1 MIILKAMNSH
11 TIMLNMLIFMGAAVI
26 AVPLATRL
34 GLGNILGY
42 LIAGAAIGPWGLKL
56 IWNVSDILAFS
67 EFGVVLLLFI
77 IGLELRPGR
86 LWNMRRD
93 IFGFGLMQI
102 IFCMIVLSLPLFLRG
117 VGAMQVGILA
127 FGFALSSTAFAM
139 QILTEKHELN
149 TQYGRAS
156 FAVLLFQDIAVVPVM
171 IVLPLLAQNGQS
183 KGFMSIVPGMVA
195 LIAVLVGARYMVRP
209 FFRVVVKA
217 KSRELFTA
225 AALML
230 VFSVASLM
238 EAAGFSMALGTFVAG
253 VILSESEYRH
263 ELEASIEPFK
273 GLLLGLFFIAVGMSM
288 DFGMLLRYPLF
299 IPLAVVTLM
308 ALKIVA
314 IYFAA
319 SLFRYD
325 AETSRNIAFLIC
337 QGGEFAFVLFKLAA
351 DKNLLTAEVAAIAN
365 VIVALSLLAT
375 PFVFMLN
382 SRLLRARFNA
392 SDWKFDEIPNEHN
405 PVILAGF
412 GRYGQIIGRMLRLNE
427 IGFTALEIDSEQVQT
442 VRKFGSK
449 VYYGDASRLDLL
461 QAAGAEHAKI
471 FVVAVDDKES
481 SLRIAQIVR
490 EHFPHLKILA
500 RARNRSHA
508 HELMDLGV
516 FDLRRETFASSLE
529 TAHVM
534 LRELGFSEKKT
545 EQMIHRFRTH
555 DEMTLV
561 EQRQYRGNEKLFV
574 DYSNQ
579 AGLQLAEVFRQDAL
593 SEEKD

>member
-1 MIILKAMNSH
+1 
-11 TIMLNMLIFMGAAVI
+11 MLNLLVFMAAAVV
-26 AVPLATRL
+26 AVPIATRL
-34 GLGNILGY
+34 GLGNVLGY

-56 IWNVSDILAFS
+56 IWNVSDILTFS

-102 IFCMIVLSLPLFLRG
+102 VLCMVVLFVPLFLWG
-117 VGAMQVGILA
+117 VGLLPGGILA

-171 IVLPLLAQNGQS
+171 IILPMLTQNEQVSRG
-183 KGFMSIVPGMVA
+183 GFMAMAPGFLA
-195 LIAVLVGARYMVRP
+195 LFAVLVGARYLVQP
-209 FFRVVVKA
+209 FFRMVVKA

-225 AALML
+225 AALLL
-230 VFSVASLM
+230 VFSVAALM
-238 EAAGFSMALGTFVAG
+238 EAVGFSMALGTFVAG

-288 DFGMLLRYPLF
+288 DFGILLKYPVL

-308 ALKIVA
+308 ALKIIAVYVA
-314 IYFAA
+314 GA
-319 SLFRYD
+319 LFRYEG
-325 AETSRNIAFLIC
+325 ETSRNIAFLIC

-351 DKNLLTAEVAAIAN
+351 DKSLLTPETQAIAT
-365 VIVALSLLAT
+365 VVVALSLVAT
-375 PFVFMLN
+375 PFVYMFN
-382 SRLLRARFNA
+382 SRVLRVKFN
-392 SDWKFDEIPNEHN
+392 SSEWKFDEMPSEHN

-427 IGFTALEIDSEQVQT
+427 IDFTALEIDSEQVQA

-461 QAAGAEHAKI
+461 EAAGAAHAKI
-471 FVVAVDDKES
+471 FVLAVDDVDA
-481 SLRIAQIVR
+481 SLKIAQIVSQ
-490 EHFPHLKILA
+490 HFPHLKILA
-500 RARNRSHA
+500 RARNRAHA
-508 HELMDLGV
+508 HDLMDLNV
-516 FDLRRETFASSLE
+516 HDLRRETYASSLE
-529 TAHVM
+529 TADVM
-534 LRELGFSEKKT
+534 LRELGFSAKKAET
-545 EQMIHRFRTH
+545 MLAKFRKH
-555 DEMTLV
+555 DEQTLA
-561 EQRQYRGNEKLFV
+561 ESQKFRGNEKLYI

-579 AGLQLAEVFRQDAL
+579 AGLQLAEVFRQDAIADD
-593 SEEKD
+593 KAD

>member
-1 MIILKAMNSH
+1 MNSH
-11 TIMLNMLIFMGAAVI
+11 TFMLYLLVLMAAAVV
-26 AVPLATRL
+26 AVPVATRL
-34 GLGNILGY
+34 GLGNVLGY

-56 IWNVSDILAFS
+56 IWNVSDILTFS

-93 IFGFGLMQI
+93 IFGFGMLQIVFSMAILLVPLLM
-102 IFCMIVLSLPLFLRG
+102 RG
-117 VGAMQVGILA
+117 TGVMQAAILA

-139 QILTEKHELN
+139 HILAEKHELN

-156 FAVLLFQDIAVVPVM
+156 FAILLFQDIAVVPVM
-171 IVLPLLAQNGQS
+171 IILPLLASPGQGS
-183 KGFMSIVPGMVA
+183 TFTA
-195 LIAVLVGARYMVRP
+195 LIPGFIALVAVLAGARFLVQP
-209 FFRVVVKA
+209 FFRMVVRA

-225 AALML
+225 AALLL
-230 VFSVASLM
+230 VFSIAALM
-238 EAAGFSMALGTFVAG
+238 EAVGFSMAMGTFIAG
-253 VILSESEYRH
+253 VVLSESEYRH

-273 GLLLGLFFIAVGMSM
+273 GLLLGLFFMAVGMSM
-288 DFGMLLRYPLF
+288 DFGMLLRYPLL
-299 IPLAVVTLM
+299 IPLAVILLM
-308 ALKIVA
+308 ALKIIA
-314 IYFAA
+314 IYFAGI
-319 SLFRYD
+319 LFRYD
-325 AETSRNIAFLIC
+325 GEVSRNIAFLIC
-337 QGGEFAFVLFKLAA
+337 QGGEFAFVLFKLATE
-351 DKNLLTAEVAAIAN
+351 KSLMTAEVAAIAN

-375 PFVFMLN
+375 PLVYQIN
-382 SRLLRARFNA
+382 SRFLRQRFA
-392 SDWKFDEIPNEHN
+392 SSEWKYDEIPDESN

-461 QAAGAEHAKI
+461 HAAGAAKAKI
-471 FVVAVDDKES
+471 FVLAIDDKEAS
-481 SLRIAQIVR
+481 VRIAQIIR

-500 RARNRSHA
+500 RARNRAHA
-508 HELMDLGV
+508 HDLMDIGV
-516 FDLRRETFASSLE
+516 ADLRRETFASSLE

-534 LRELGFSEKKT
+534 LRNLGFSEKKT
-545 EQMIHRFRTH
+545 SAMIEKFRKH
-555 DEMTLV
+555 DEHTLV
-561 EQRQYRGNEKLFV
+561 EQMKYRGNEKLFV

-579 AGLQLAEVFRQDAL
+579 AGLQLAEVFRQDAI